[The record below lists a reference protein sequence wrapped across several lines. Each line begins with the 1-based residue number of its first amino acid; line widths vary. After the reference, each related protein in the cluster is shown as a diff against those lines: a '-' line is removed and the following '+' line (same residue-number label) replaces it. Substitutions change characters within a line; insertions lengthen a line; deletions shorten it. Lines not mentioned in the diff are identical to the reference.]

1 MATVTRHAAPAA
13 LLSPEPHL
21 QALLWGLC
29 CIVVIYIVGMWCCWG
44 TLNFRTVARH
54 HRERQA
60 VDAAYDE
67 VYLRK
72 ETLLYHLD
80 WARQRGD
87 RAEVQTLEA
96 QMAGIDKELDEV
108 EAKLRALDSSAQR
121 SSKSSSKHA

>member
-29 CIVVIYIVGMWCCWG
+29 CFVVVYIVGMWCCWG

-54 HRERQA
+54 HRDRQA
-60 VDAAYDE
+60 VDTAYDE

-87 RAEVQTLEA
+87 RAEVKTLEA

-108 EAKLRALDSSAQR
+108 ETKLRALDSSAQR

>member
-1 MATVTRHAAPAA
+1 
-13 LLSPEPHL
+13 
-21 QALLWGLC
+21 
-29 CIVVIYIVGMWCCWG
+29 VIYIVGMWCCWG

-54 HRERQA
+54 HRDRQA

-87 RAEVQTLEA
+87 RAEVKTLEA
-96 QMAGIDKELDEV
+96 QMAGIDRELNEV
-108 EAKLRALDSSAQR
+108 ETKLRALDSSAQR